1 MQLQHIKL
9 EDLKTASVNVRKV
22 GAKDIADLEPSIRSL
37 GLLQP
42 LLVRPNCEGF
52 EIIAGQRRYH
62 ALSKIAED
70 TTVEPVPC
78 LVMEKG
84 DYAKAVEA
92 SLAENIAR
100 LPMDEV
106 DQYKAFAEL
115 VKKGQGVDDI
125 AAQFGITERLV
136 KQRLAIANLLPP
148 ILTLYRKEEIG
159 ADTVR
164 ILTLATKKQQKAWL
178 ELYRSEEDY
187 APEGYRL
194 KQWLFGGANI
204 PSSNAL
210 FDVETYK
217 GNIVS
222 DLFGEDSYFDNADT
236 FWEAQNMAIAEAKER
251 YLAYGWA
258 DVIILDVGEYF
269 ASYEYVDTDK
279 GNGGKVYVRVAN
291 DGEVTFYEGQLSR
304 KDIKARYKADED
316 PDASDTPQK
325 PELTKAMQNYL
336 DLHRH
341 SAVRS
346 ELLIHQG
353 VALRLAVAQIIA
365 GSDLWAIR
373 ADPQKAMNEGVEE
386 SLTKNKAE
394 DLFNQERV
402 EVVALLGLMDEDGG
416 TIVPRKDD
424 WQVTRDVHAIFA
436 KLVSLEDKDVTRILT
451 FVVAETLPCGSAMV
465 EGLGN
470 KLDVNM
476 ADHWTPDQAF
486 FDLFRDKQAINAM
499 LKEVGSKTTADAH
512 IASTAKVQ
520 KKIIQDYLDGTRK
533 GGKKDWQPRYMAFP
547 MGTYTKRG
555 GIDAVENSK
564 AVKAFYVS

>member
-9 EDLKTASVNVRKV
+9 ENLKTASVNVRKV
-22 GAKDIADLEPSIRSL
+22 GGKDIADLEPSIRSL

-70 TTVEPVPC
+70 TTVEPVLC
-78 LVMEKG
+78 LIMEKG
-84 DYAKAVEA
+84 DDAKAVEA

-115 VKKGQGVDDI
+115 VRKGQGVDDI
-125 AAQFGITERLV
+125 ALQFGVTTRLV
-136 KQRLAIANLLPP
+136 KQRLAIANLLSP

-178 ELYRSEEDY
+178 ELYRSDEDY

-194 KQWLFGGANI
+194 KQWLFGGAQI
-204 PSSNAL
+204 PTSNAL
-210 FDVETYK
+210 FDLEAYEDNV
-217 GNIVS
+217 IS
-222 DLFGEDSYFDNADT
+222 DLFGEESYFDNPER
-236 FWEAQNMAIAEAKER
+236 FWEARNVAIAEAKTR
-251 YLAYGWA
+251 YLTEGWS
-258 DVIILDVGEYF
+258 DVIVLDVGEYF
-269 ASYEYVDTDK
+269 PAYDYVDTAKDD
-279 GNGGKVYVRVAN
+279 GGKVYVRIAE

-304 KDIKARYKADED
+304 KDIKARDKANDT
-316 PDASDTPQK
+316 PDTDVAPQK

-341 SAVRS
+341 SATRTK
-346 ELLIHQG
+346 LLSHQG

-365 GSDLWAIR
+365 GSDLWAVK
-373 ADPQKAMNEGVEE
+373 ADPQKAANESIAE
-386 SLTKNKAE
+386 SLTANTAE
-394 DLFNQERV
+394 TLFSEERLAV
-402 EVVALLGLMDEDGG
+402 MALLELTNDNDE

-436 KLVSLEDKDVTRILT
+436 KLTALADEDVTRILT
-451 FVVAETLPCGSAMV
+451 FVVAETLPSGSAMV
-465 EGLGN
+465 EGLGS
-470 KLDVNM
+470 KLDVEM
-476 ADHWTPDQAF
+476 GDHWSPDQTF
-486 FDLFRDKQAINAM
+486 FDLFRDKQAINGM
-499 LKEVGSKTTADAH
+499 LKEVGGKATADAH

-533 GGKKDWQPRYMAFP
+533 GGKKDWHPRYMAFP
-547 MGTYTKRG
+547 MATYTKRG
-555 GIDAVENSK
+555 GISAVENGK
-564 AVKAFYVS
+564 TVKAHYVS

>member
-22 GAKDIADLEPSIRSL
+22 GGKDTADLEPSIRSL

-42 LLVRPNCEGF
+42 LLVRPNCKGF
-52 EIIAGQRRYH
+52 EIIAGQRRFH

-70 TTVEPVPC
+70 TKVEPVPC

-84 DYAKAVEA
+84 DDAKAVEA

-115 VKKGQGVDDI
+115 VKKGQGVEDI

-148 ILTLYRKEEIG
+148 ILTLYRKQDIG
-159 ADTVR
+159 PDTVR

-194 KQWLFGGANI
+194 KQWLFGGAHI
-204 PSSNAL
+204 PTSNAL
-210 FDVETYK
+210 FDVATYK
-217 GNIVS
+217 GNVVS
-222 DLFGEDSYFDNADT
+222 DLFGDEAYFDNADT
-236 FWEAQNMAIAEAKER
+236 FWEAQNVAIADAKER
-251 YLAYGWA
+251 YLADGWA
-258 DVIILDVGEYF
+258 DVIVLDVGEYF
-269 ASYEYVDTDK
+269 PAYDYVDTAKD
-279 GNGGKVYVRVAN
+279 NGGKVYVRVAN
-291 DGEVTFYEGQLSR
+291 DGEVTFFEGQLSR
-304 KDIKARYKADED
+304 ADIKARDKASEN

-341 SAVRS
+341 AAVRC
-346 ELLIHQG
+346 ELLSHQG

-365 GSDLWAIR
+365 GSDLWSIN
-373 ADPQKAMNEGVEE
+373 ADPQKAVSE
-386 SLTKNKAE
+386 SIADSLATNTAE
-394 DLFNQERV
+394 VTFSQERA
-402 EVVALLGLMDEDGG
+402 EVAALLGLAHEEDA
-416 TIVPRKDD
+416 TIVPCKND
-424 WQVTRDVHAIFA
+424 WQVTRDVHAIFSTLTA
-436 KLVSLEDKDVTRILT
+436 LGDKDVTRILT
-451 FVVAETLPCGSAMV
+451 FVVAETLPCGSAMT
-465 EGLGN
+465 EGLGS
-470 KLDVNM
+470 KLDVEM
-476 ADHWTPDQAF
+476 ADHWTPDQTF
-486 FDLFRDKQAINAM
+486 FDLFRDKQAINAL
-499 LKEVGSKTTADAH
+499 LKEVGGKQTADAN
-512 IASTAKVQ
+512 ITSTAKVQ

-533 GGKKDWQPRYMAFP
+533 GAKKDWHPRYMAFP
-547 MGTYTKRG
+547 MTGYTKRG
-555 GIDAVENSK
+555 DLSAVIKAK
-564 AVKAFYVS
+564 AVKAFYAT